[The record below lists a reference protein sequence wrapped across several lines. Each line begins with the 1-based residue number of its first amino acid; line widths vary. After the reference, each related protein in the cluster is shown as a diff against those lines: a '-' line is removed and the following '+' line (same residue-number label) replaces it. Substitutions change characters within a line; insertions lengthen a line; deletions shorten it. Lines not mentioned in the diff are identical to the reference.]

1 MFAHTHDFPQVRLE
15 EVLTFRSRLP
25 FGAAFH
31 KMTKVTR
38 VVSRGLSRL
47 RKRSEFDTVPLGC
60 LRETSGVPPGVRRAV
75 HAVLYHEAVQQ
86 FASLG
91 RKNESKGLIILAFVA
106 RSEFTF
112 HGFL

>member
-1 MFAHTHDFPQVRLE
+1 LE

-60 LRETSGVPPGVRRAV
+60 VRE
-75 HAVLYHEAVQQ
+75 
-86 FASLG
+86 LG
-91 RKNESKGLIILAFVA
+91 RPSGSQAGSAYRAL
-106 RSEFTF
+106 S
-112 HGFL
+112 